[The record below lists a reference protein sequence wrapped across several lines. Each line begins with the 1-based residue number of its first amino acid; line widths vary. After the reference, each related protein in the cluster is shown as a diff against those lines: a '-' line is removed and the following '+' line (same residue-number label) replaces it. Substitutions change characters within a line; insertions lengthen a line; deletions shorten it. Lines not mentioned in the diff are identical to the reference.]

1 MTFDIRSL
9 SVIYLKIYSLNHNVM
24 KHENYENISK
34 FVIGEEY
41 TILPTSDNFSS
52 KRPALE
58 KVDGLKKVN
67 CS

>member
-1 MTFDIRSL
+1 
-9 SVIYLKIYSLNHNVM
+9 M

-41 TILPTSDNFSS
+41 TILPTSDNFLS